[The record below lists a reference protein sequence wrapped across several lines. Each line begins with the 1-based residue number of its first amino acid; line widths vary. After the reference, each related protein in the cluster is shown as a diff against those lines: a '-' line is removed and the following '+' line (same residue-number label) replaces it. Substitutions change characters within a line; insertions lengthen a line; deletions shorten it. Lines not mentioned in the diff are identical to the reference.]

1 MSGLCL
7 QIDPAVTWI
16 KREDLVK
23 TDSAF
28 ERFYTNEA
36 KAVFTAAYLMCRD
49 RQLAEDATQEA
60 FARAFERWDRLEPV
74 PWAAGWVTTT
84 ALNVARRSL
93 RRRRAWPMAREAHT
107 PEEAVDLWTA
117 VRDLPRRQ
125 QEAVVLHYRMGVPV
139 QEIAE
144 ILGCR
149 EGTVRT
155 HLARAREALRFTLEG
170 VNDGD

>member
-1 MSGLCL
+1 
-7 QIDPAVTWI
+7 
-16 KREDLVK
+16 LVK

-49 RQLAEDATQEA
+49 RRLAEDATQEA
-60 FARAFERWDRLEPV
+60 FARAFERWDRLEPQ
-74 PWAAGWVTTT
+74 PWAAGWVMTT

-93 RRRRAWPMAREAHT
+93 RRRRGLQMAREARN

-144 ILGCR
+144 ILGCK

-155 HLARAREALRFTLEG
+155 HLARAREALRLILEG
-170 VNDGD
+170 VPDGD